1 MEPIMSILQPILEI
15 TLMVYNQ
22 CQKVKSNKKH
32 CAHLSKRVSL
42 LVELLK
48 AAQEQDL
55 CDKTVL
61 VRKALTELGEVLQT
75 AMELVQAHVDAC
87 WIERMW
93 NTEEMGQQF
102 DPLNMRLSQAADT
115 LSLALQVKHRD
126 QLQEVFNDLRRQ
138 KEDEEDRRVDLEEW
152 LTRRMTPITDYDVGR
167 YGDVMK
173 TETTGA
179 SAATARQDGN
189 NEISG
194 KPASFELAETDLDR
208 MNEYK
213 DIIIKVGRE
222 TGVDPAVIAGI
233 ISRSS
238 RAGSEHVL
246 EDGWNANRDTF
257 GLMQI
262 TKQWHKLKGDWDRE
276 EHIKQ
281 GTGILISSIRDI
293 KRRFLNW
300 TKEQQLKGGI
310 AAYYA
315 GPRNVPAE
323 YEKVDEN
330 TFAKDYSNYVVA
342 RAQFYREHGFL

>member
-1 MEPIMSILQPILEI
+1 
-15 TLMVYNQ
+15 
-22 CQKVKSNKKH
+22 
-32 CAHLSKRVSL
+32 
-42 LVELLK
+42 
-48 AAQEQDL
+48 
-55 CDKTVL
+55 
-61 VRKALTELGEVLQT
+61 
-75 AMELVQAHVDAC
+75 
-87 WIERMW
+87 MW
-93 NTEEMGQQF
+93 NAEEMGQQF

-126 QLQEVFNDLRRQ
+126 QLQMVFSELRRQ
-138 KEDEEDRRVDLEEW
+138 KEDEEDRRADLDEWQTIMQTLATSTKDCVDAVRETVDGTKRDVNDVQDKLGQTQKAIQDIKAMLEAVTNSQSRILCGSADSIPPAPLEAN
-152 LTRRMTPITDYDVGR
+152 VGR

-194 KPASFELAETDLDR
+194 KPASFELAETDLER

-213 DIIIKVGRE
+213 DIIIKVGRG

-233 ISRSS
+233 ISRAS
-238 RAGSEHVL
+238 RAGSEYVL

-262 TKQWHKLKGDWDRE
+262 AKQWNKLKGDWDSE

-293 KRRFLNW
+293 KRRFPNW

-330 TFAKDYSNYVVA
+330 TFAKDYSNDVVA